1 MMHAVKTN
9 SLEIVRTILDDER
22 VDVHVKDAHDRDVIH
37 HVVAI
42 GTYGGDL
49 KPVATFDNLKM
60 LDLVLKFG
68 ARPSISALNFARESG
83 AVKIAEKLSKLL
95 HVDLVCNFLEM
106 LASSPFFK
114 WFKIQE
120 TFSNILEKIIG
131 SVGILVERPKAVY

>member
-1 MMHAVKTN
+1 MHGVKTN

-42 GTYGGDL
+42 STSGGDL

-106 LASSPFFK
+106 LSSPFFM

-120 TFSNILEKIIG
+120 TFSNILENIFG
-131 SVGILVERPKAVY
+131 SVAILVERLKAVY